1 MRNKKYYIVFTGLFL
16 ILLGFV
22 IYFIDSSKKNKKAI
36 VVLTKDA
43 SYAAYQAKSVKVVKV
58 VQKEKSKPKGLPVNY
73 VYEIPNFKRSI
84 PHDLG
89 MKRFVEELDNFQ
101 IICNGKNCKR
111 QVLTG
116 KNATTNCGVKRKVK
130 FNVVN
135 GDVVFSKNDLR
146 YLKSYTK
153 IVGDLYIKDIDFL
166 KIPQN
171 FYVIGNVYVINSN
184 GVTFMGKNFI
194 DGHIFV
200 KGKSSIR
207 ALPYD
212 VTLTGQIFI

>member
-1 MRNKKYYIVFTGLFL
+1 MTNKRYFIVFTGLFL
-16 ILLGFV
+16 ILLGFF
-22 IYFIDSSKKNKKAI
+22 IYFIDSSKQNRKKT
-36 VVLTKDA
+36 VVLTKPA
-43 SYAAYQAKSVKVVKV
+43 SYTAVQTKSVKVVKV
-58 VQKEKSKPKGLPVNY
+58 VKKEKPKGLPVNY

-89 MKRFVEELDNFQ
+89 MKRFIESLDNFQ
-101 IICNGKNCKR
+101 IICSGKNCKR

-116 KNATTNCGVKRKVK
+116 KGAKTTCGIKRKIR

-135 GDVVFSKNDLR
+135 GDVVFSKNSLQYLR
-146 YLKSYTK
+146 SYTK
-153 IVGDLYIKDIDFL
+153 VVGDLYIKDIDFL
-166 KIPQN
+166 QIPHN